1 MNKHTPVLLNESI
14 ENLISNKSGIY
25 FEGTIGFGGH
35 TELILSHLDADAK
48 YIGTDKDIAAYEHCK
63 NKFKDDKRVEL
74 YNASFTNII
83 DISKIEFIEKFDGI
97 FADLGVSSFQLDNKD
112 SGFTFREDVQLDL
125 RMDKSQGEPASFYL
139 NKISEKELADI
150 FFKYGEERNS
160 KKIAQAICNYR
171 LNDKIETTGQLKG
184 IIEEFTPE
192 RFLNKTLARIFQ
204 ALRIFVN
211 NELDELEE
219 FLEKAVSVLNSNGRL
234 AIITFHSL
242 EDRIV
247 KNYFKE
253 KTKTCVCPTEYP
265 VCMCDTKPEL
275 KIVTK
280 KPIVPSAEEV
290 KLNRRSRSA
299 KLRVAEKL

>member
-1 MNKHTPVLLNESI
+1 MNQHTPVLLNESI
-14 ENLISNKSGIY
+14 ENLVSNKSGVY

-35 TELILSHLDADAK
+35 AELILSNLDTDAK
-48 YIGTDKDIAAYEHCK
+48 YIGTDKDIIAYEFCK
-63 NKFKDDKRVEL
+63 NKFKDDNRVKL

-112 SGFTFREDVQLDL
+112 SGFTFREDVPLDL

-139 NKISEKELADI
+139 NKISEKELVDV

-171 LNDKIETTGQLKG
+171 LNDKIKTSGQLKG

-204 ALRIFVN
+204 ALRIFIN

-219 FLEKAVSVLNSNGRL
+219 FLEKSVSVLKKNGRL
-234 AIITFHSL
+234 VIITFHSL

-247 KNYFKE
+247 KNFFKE
-253 KTKTCVCPTEYP
+253 RTKTCVCPPEYP
-265 VCMCDTKPEL
+265 VCVCDIKPEL
-275 KIVTK
+275 KIVTR
-280 KPIVPSAEEV
+280 KPIVPSADEI
-290 KLNRRSRSA
+290 KINRRSRSA
-299 KLRVAEKL
+299 KLRVAEKV

>member
-1 MNKHTPVLLNESI
+1 MNHHTPVLLNESI
-14 ENLISNKSGIY
+14 ENLISDKSGFY

-35 TELILSHLDADAK
+35 TELILSHLEADAR
-48 YIGTDKDIAAYEHCK
+48 YIGTDKDTIAYEHCK
-63 NKFKDDKRVEL
+63 NKFQNDKRVEL

-112 SGFTFREDVQLDL
+112 SGFTFREDVPLDL
-125 RMDKSQGEPASFYL
+125 RMNKSKGEPASFYL
-139 NKISEKELADI
+139 NKISENELVDI

-160 KKIAQAICNYR
+160 KKIAQAICSYR
-171 LNDKIETTGQLKG
+171 LNEKIKTSGQLKA

-192 RFLNKTLARIFQ
+192 RYLNKTLSRIFQ

-211 NELDELEE
+211 NELDELED
-219 FLEKAVSVLNSNGRL
+219 FLEKAVSVLNKNGKL

-247 KNYFKE
+247 KQFFKE
-253 KTKTCVCPTEYP
+253 KTKTCICPTDYP

-275 KIVTK
+275 KIVTR
-280 KPIVPSAEEV
+280 KPIVPSGDEIKE
-290 KLNRRSRSA
+290 NRRSRSA

>member
-1 MNKHTPVLLNESI
+1 MNHHTPVLLNESI
-14 ENLISNKSGIY
+14 ENLISDKSGFY

-35 TELILSHLDADAK
+35 TELILAHLADDAK
-48 YIGTDKDIAAYEHCK
+48 YIGTDKDAIAYEHCK
-63 NKFKDDKRVEL
+63 NKFQNDKRVEL

-112 SGFTFREDVQLDL
+112 SGFTFREDVPLDL
-125 RMDKSQGEPASFYL
+125 RMDKSKGEPASFFL
-139 NKISEKELADI
+139 NKISENELVDI

-160 KKIAQAICNYR
+160 KKIAQAICSYR
-171 LNDKIETTGQLKG
+171 LNEKIKTSGQLKA

-192 RFLNKTLARIFQ
+192 RYLNKTLSRIFQ

-211 NELDELEE
+211 NELDELED
-219 FLEKAVSVLNSNGRL
+219 FLEKAVSVLNKNGKI

-247 KNYFKE
+247 KQFFKE
-253 KTKTCVCPTEYP
+253 KTKTCICPTDYP

-275 KIVTK
+275 KIVTR
-280 KPIVPSAEEV
+280 KPIVPSGDEIKE
-290 KLNRRSRSA
+290 NRRSRSA

>member
-1 MNKHTPVLLNESI
+1 MNKHTPVLLHESI
-14 ENLISNKSGIY
+14 ENLISDKSGAY
-25 FEGTIGFGGH
+25 FEGTLGFGGH
-35 TELILSHLDADAK
+35 TELILSNLDADARF
-48 YIGTDKDIAAYEHCK
+48 IGTDKDIAAYEFCK

-83 DISKIEFIEKFDGI
+83 DVSKIEFIEKFDGI

-112 SGFTFREDVQLDL
+112 SGFTFREDVPLDL
-125 RMDKSQGEPASFYL
+125 RMDKLKGEPASFYL

-171 LNDKIETTGQLKG
+171 LNESIKTSGQLKK
-184 IIEEFTPE
+184 IIEELTPE

-219 FLEKAVSVLNSNGRL
+219 FLGKAVSVLNKNGKL

-253 KTKTCVCPTEYP
+253 KTKTCICPPEYP
-265 VCMCDTKPEL
+265 VCICDTKPEL
-275 KIVTK
+275 KIVTR

>member
-1 MNKHTPVLLNESI
+1 MIHHTPVLLNESI
-14 ENLISNKSGIY
+14 ENLITDKSGLY

-35 TELILSHLDADAK
+35 TELILSYLDADAK
-48 YIGTDKDIAAYEHCK
+48 FIGTDKDFIAYEHCK
-63 NKFKDDKRVEL
+63 NKFNDDTRVKL

-112 SGFTFREDVQLDL
+112 SGFTFREDVPLDL
-125 RMDKSQGEPASFYL
+125 RMDKSKGEPASFFL
-139 NKISEKELADI
+139 NKMRENELVDI

-171 LNDKIETTGQLKG
+171 LNEKIKTSGQLKG

-192 RFLNKTLARIFQ
+192 RFLNKTLSRIFQ

-219 FLEKAVSVLNSNGRL
+219 FLEKAVSVLKKNGKL

-253 KTKTCVCPTEYP
+253 KTKTCICPPEYP

-275 KIVTK
+275 KIVTR
-280 KPIVPSAEEV
+280 KPIVPSAEEI
-290 KLNRRSRSA
+290 KLNRRSRSS